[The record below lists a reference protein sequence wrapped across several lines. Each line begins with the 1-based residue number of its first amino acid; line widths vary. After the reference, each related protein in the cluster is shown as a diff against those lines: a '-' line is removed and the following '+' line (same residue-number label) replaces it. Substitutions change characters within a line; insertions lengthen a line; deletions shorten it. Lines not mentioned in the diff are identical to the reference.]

1 MARREKFSIVEVGKK
16 LTLESVDGNF
26 FTIPSEL
33 FERHSMIKPLEDEEK
48 NYQEKIT
55 DMIEKVSEFN
65 GDLTNRRIYRSWQ
78 TDAKTNLHCITL
90 IQLLMGREKNVMNA
104 YLRSSDIKRFPSDLA
119 LLCRLAIGYEVDE
132 LQVMIGSFHVYLEE

>member
-1 MARREKFSIVEVGKK
+1 MAGREKFSIVEVGKK

-33 FERHSMIKPLEDEEK
+33 FNRLSKVEPLDDEQD
-48 NYQEKIT
+48 NYL
-55 DMIEKVSEFN
+55 EKVDDLWKKVAEF
-65 GDLTNRRIYRSWQ
+65 GSDKTNRRIYRSWQ

-119 LLCRLAIGYEVDE
+119 LLCRLAIGYKVDE
-132 LQVMIGSFHVYLEE
+132 LQVMVGSFHVYLEE